1 VLVFDAVSLVG
12 IRFAAGSSLGQAV
25 AVTDVETLAGC
36 LLITGTPGAGKTTV
50 TQLVA
55 ERLPRAARLDADV
68 FGMMLVSGWANMLD
82 QDGNWNPGPEG
93 KRQLQ
98 LRMVN
103 VCSTA
108 DNFAEAGFT
117 PVIDQVVETRQELDF
132 IAGRLQARPL
142 MLVVLCPP
150 LEVARQR
157 NATRPIEARVDY
169 DFAPLADNQRREL
182 GDVGWWLDSGEL
194 TAEVTA
200 DLIVAEAAKRAIAT
214 QAQLR
219 MAFTSPPY
227 RPRQRE
233 LMQCLIRVR
242 LCLRCPG

>member
-1 VLVFDAVSLVG
+1 MV
-12 IRFAAGSSLGQAV
+12 GSSVGQAV

-50 TQLVA
+50 TQMVA

-68 FGMMLVSGWANMLD
+68 FGMMLVRGWANMLD

-93 KRQLQ
+93 KQQLQ
-98 LRMVN
+98 LRMAN

-117 PVIDQVVETRQELDF
+117 PVIDQVIETRQELDF
-132 IAGRLQARPL
+132 IAGRLAARPL

-150 LEVARQR
+150 LAVARHR
-157 NATRPIEARVDY
+157 NATRPAEARVEY
-169 DFAPLADNQRREL
+169 DFAPLARNQRREL

-194 TAEVTA
+194 TAEETA
-200 DLIVAEAAKRAIAT
+200 DLIVAEAAKRAAIT
-214 QAQLR
+214 EDQLQA
-219 MAFTSPPY
+219 
-227 RPRQRE
+227 
-233 LMQCLIRVR
+233 
-242 LCLRCPG
+242 